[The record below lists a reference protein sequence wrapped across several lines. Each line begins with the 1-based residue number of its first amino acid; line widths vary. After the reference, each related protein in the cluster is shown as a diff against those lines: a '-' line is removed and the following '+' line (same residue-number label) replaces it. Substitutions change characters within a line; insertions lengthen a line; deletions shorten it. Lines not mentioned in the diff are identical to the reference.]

1 MTGLSVYASQQDNL
15 MSRASVIT
23 GAPYSGAPQ
32 NTGPSTSQLVSGSL
46 GAVSALGSIASG
58 FAQSA
63 SLRTEANY
71 LKYEARAAE
80 LEGRRQALLE
90 LEDFNRSQA
99 RRVAAIG
106 ASGIGYAGSPITGLE
121 GAEDDARTD
130 INLIKSATKAR
141 VAGLKAQAKQ
151 VRRSAPFAI
160 FGGFMNAA
168 SQAATL
174 GFNMGQ
180 R

>member
-1 MTGLSVYASQQDNL
+1 MTGVQTLAAYSEPQAPLEPLSEPRN
-15 MSRASVIT
+15 
-23 GAPYSGAPQ
+23 
-32 NTGPSTSQLVSGSL
+32 GPSTSQLISGSL
-46 GAVSALGSIASG
+46 GAVSALGSVAGG
-58 FAQSA
+58 FATAA
-63 SLRTEANY
+63 SMRTEANY

-106 ASGIGYAGSPITGLE
+106 ASGIGYEGSPITELE
-121 GAEDDARTD
+121 GAETEARDDIALT
-130 INLIKSATKAR
+130 KAATRAR

-151 VRRSAPFAI
+151 ARRAAPFAI
-160 FGGFMNAA
+160 LGGFMSAA
-168 SQAATL
+168 GQAATL

>member
-1 MTGLSVYASQQDNL
+1 MTGVQTLAAYSEPQ
-15 MSRASVIT
+15 
-23 GAPYSGAPQ
+23 APLEPLQANS
-32 NTGPSTSQLVSGSL
+32 GPSTGQLISGSL
-46 GAVSALGSIASG
+46 GAVSALGSIAGG
-58 FAQSA
+58 FAQAA
-63 SLRTEANY
+63 SMRTEAQY

-106 ASGIGYAGSPITGLE
+106 ASGIGYEGSPITALA
-121 GAEDDARTD
+121 GAETESQEDRA
-130 INLIKSATKAR
+130 LIKAATKAR

-151 VRRSAPFAI
+151 AKKSAPFAI
-160 FGGFMNAA
+160 LGGFMSAA